1 MKRTQKREALIV
13 SLAITLIW
21 AAAPKPLAAFF
32 RIAPVLAQ
40 SAAPNSSPVGAT
52 AVRIDSSS
60 SMAVTNQTFTQ
71 RLKQRAPGTEVK
83 VDYQGSD
90 AALRSLQDGKT
101 DLAAIGRPLTAEEKA
116 NSFVVVPQ
124 SRHKIAIIVGSNNPF
139 TGNLTFE
146 QFAKIF
152 RGEITNWS
160 EVGGQPGPIQLVD
173 RPDSDDT
180 RRALQTY
187 AVFKQ
192 APFQAAK
199 GALKLTQDD
208 TAAMTRELGTR
219 GISYAIADQ
228 VTDKP
233 GVRIVPMHKTLP
245 SDPRYPFSQPLAYVY
260 KGKPTLAAQA
270 FLGGAAPANPVIATP
285 ATPAVIAPSP
295 IPAPAQA
302 PVQKTDYSWLPWLFL
317 LPVLGGLL
325 WWLLKNRS
333 QPAITPVATTTIPT
347 PPPSPAPVPAP
358 AIVPVEEPPIKLY
371 EERLVADTTRQ
382 KVGDVTIGKHVETE
396 QAQVSVPIETE
407 RVVIERIAPTDLGAS
422 APEADFREGEVAR
435 IVTHEETPDIHK
447 EAFIREEVSV
457 RKEVEHNTVEA
468 EATVRKEKLDINT
481 DGAPVVDNRG
491 EPR

>member
-13 SLAITLIW
+13 SLAITLTW
-21 AAAPKPLAAFF
+21 AAAPKPLATFF
-32 RIAPVLAQ
+32 RSAPVLAQ
-40 SAAPNSSPVGAT
+40 STAPNSSPVGAT

-71 RLKQRAPGTEVK
+71 RLKQQAPGTEVK

-90 AALRSLQDGKT
+90 AALRLLQDGKI

-139 TGNLTFE
+139 RGNLTFK

-152 RGEITNWS
+152 RGEIANWS

-187 AVFKQ
+187 GVFKQ

-208 TAAMTRELGTR
+208 TEAMTRELGTR

-228 VTDKP
+228 VTAKP

-260 KGKPTLAAQA
+260 KGKPTPAVQA
-270 FLGGAAPANPVIATP
+270 FLGDAAPANPAIAAP
-285 ATPAVIAPSP
+285 ASPAVIAPAP
-295 IPAPAQA
+295 IQPPVQA

-317 LPVLGGLL
+317 LPLLGGLL

-333 QPAITPVATTTIPT
+333 QPAIAPVATTIIPT
-347 PPPSPAPVPAP
+347 PPPSPAP
-358 AIVPVEEPPIKLY
+358 AIVPVEEPASLKLY

-382 KVGDVTIGKHVETE
+382 KVGDVAIGKHMETE

-407 RVVIERIAPTDLGAS
+407 RVVIERIVPTSMKAS
-422 APEADFREGEVAR
+422 ATDADFREGEVAR
-435 IVTHEETPDIHK
+435 IVTHGETPDIHK
-447 EAFIREEVSV
+447 ETFIREEVRV
-457 RKEVEHNTVEA
+457 RKEVEHDTVEA
-468 EATVRKEKLDINT
+468 QATVRKEKLDIDTN
-481 DGAPVVDNRG
+481 GAPVVENRG
-491 EPR
+491 DRR

>member
-1 MKRTQKREALIV
+1 MKRIQKREALIV
-13 SLAITLIW
+13 SIAITLTC

-40 SAAPNSSPVGAT
+40 STAPNSSGAT
-52 AVRIDSSS
+52 AVRIDGSS

-71 RLKQRAPGTEVK
+71 HLKQRAPDTKVK

-90 AALRSLQDGKT
+90 AALRLLQEGKI
-101 DLAAIGRPLTAEEKA
+101 DLAAIGRPLTAKEKA

-124 SRHKIAIIVGSNNPF
+124 PRHKIAIVVGSNNPF
-139 TGNLTFE
+139 RGNLTFE

-152 RGEITNWS
+152 RGQITDWS

-187 AVFKQ
+187 DVFKQ

-199 GALKLTQDD
+199 GAIKLTQDD

-228 VTDKP
+228 VTDQP

-260 KGKPTLAAQA
+260 KGEPSPVVQA
-270 FLGGAAPANPVIATP
+270 FLGGAAPAKPAIAAP
-285 ATPAVIAPSP
+285 ATPAVIAPTP
-295 IPAPAQA
+295 IPAPVQA
-302 PVQKTDYSWLPWLFL
+302 PVQKTDNSWLPWLFL
-317 LPVLGGLL
+317 LPLLGGLL

-333 QPAITPVATTTIPT
+333 QPAIAPAATTITPT

-358 AIVPVEEPPIKLY
+358 AVVPVEEPIKLY

-382 KVGDVTIGKHVETE
+382 KVGDVAIGKHVETE

-407 RVVIERIAPTDLGAS
+407 RVVIERVTPTGTEV

-447 EAFIREEVSV
+447 EAFVREEVNV

-468 EATVRKEKLDINT
+468 QATVRKEKLDINV
-481 DGAPVVDNRG
+481 DGAPVADNPGDHR
-491 EPR
+491 